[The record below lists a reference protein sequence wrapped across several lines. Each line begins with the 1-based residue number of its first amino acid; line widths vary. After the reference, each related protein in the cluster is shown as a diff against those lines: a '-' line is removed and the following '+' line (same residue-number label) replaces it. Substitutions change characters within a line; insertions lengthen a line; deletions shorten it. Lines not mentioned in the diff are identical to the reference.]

1 MAALVSR
8 FRNSHDFYIEF
19 RANFET
25 TTLAL
30 IAAKVF
36 VMHATLLPLHRM
48 LAIAVLT
55 SLPLTAWAA
64 IGTARAPSAPV
75 HYRSCLSAANLD
87 PAAAL
92 TDAEAWA
99 KSGGGVPA
107 QHCAALA
114 LVSLKHYAEAGTRLD
129 HIAADRGVPDM
140 SFRVALYDQA
150 GNAWLLAGDGAHA
163 VQSFQAALALSAGDA
178 DLFADL
184 ARAQA
189 MRRNWH
195 EVDLDLNAAL
205 QLAPRRADLLV
216 LRASARRAL
225 GRYAEARSD
234 IETALKLRPG
244 DSNALVESGLLR
256 KQLGDLNGARRD
268 FKAALK
274 TASGE
279 TAAEARDNL
288 DAPNP

>member
-1 MAALVSR
+1 MAA
-8 FRNSHDFYIEF
+8 E
-19 RANFET
+19 
-25 TTLAL
+25 AL
-30 IAAKVF
+30 IADKVF
-36 VMHATLLPLHRM
+36 IMRVPLLSIDRVIATALLASMPL
-48 LAIAVLT
+48 
-55 SLPLTAWAA
+55 PGWAA
-64 IGTARAPSAPV
+64 IGTGHARSGPV
-75 HYRSCLSAANLD
+75 HYRSCLATSNLN

-114 LVSLKHYAEAGTRLD
+114 LVNLKHYAEAATRLD
-129 HIAADRGVPDM
+129 RLAADRGVPDV
-140 SFRVALYDQA
+140 SFRAALYDQA

-163 VQSFQAALALSAGDA
+163 VQSFQAALALSGSDA

-189 MRRNWH
+189 MRHDWH

-205 QLAPRRADLLV
+205 QLSPHRVDLLV

-225 GRYAEARSD
+225 QHYAEALSD

-244 DSNALVESGLLR
+244 DSSALVESGLLR
-256 KQLGDLNGARRD
+256 KQLGDLDGARRD
-268 FKAALK
+268 FRAALK

-279 TAAEARDNL
+279 TAAQAKENL
-288 DAPNP
+288 EVLGP

>member
-1 MAALVSR
+1 MAAEV
-8 FRNSHDFYIEF
+8 
-19 RANFET
+19 
-25 TTLAL
+25 L
-30 IAAKVF
+30 IADKVS
-36 VMHATLLPLHRM
+36 VMRATLLPVHRI
-48 LAIAVLT
+48 LAIALLT

-64 IGTARAPSAPV
+64 IGTARGPSDSV
-75 HYRSCLSAANLD
+75 HYRSCLSASSLN
-87 PAAAL
+87 PGVAL

-129 HIAADRGVPDM
+129 HLAADRGVPDM
-140 SFRVALYDQA
+140 SFRAALYDQA

-163 VQSFQAALALSAGDA
+163 VQSFQAALTLSAGDA

-189 MRRNWH
+189 MRHDWH

-225 GRYAEARSD
+225 QQYAEANAD
-234 IETALKLRPG
+234 IEAALRLRPG
-244 DSNALVESGLLR
+244 DGDALVERGLLR

-268 FKAALK
+268 FQAALK

-279 TAAEARDNL
+279 TAAEAKENL
-288 DAPNP
+288 NALSP

>member
-1 MAALVSR
+1 MAPEVVNA
-8 FRNSHDFYIEF
+8 D
-19 RANFET
+19 
-25 TTLAL
+25 
-30 IAAKVF
+30 KVF
-36 VMHATLLPLHRM
+36 VMRSALLPVPGIFATALFASMPSVAH
-48 LAIAVLT
+48 AAVGVT
-55 SLPLTAWAA
+55 
-64 IGTARAPSAPV
+64 RAPSDSA
-75 HYRSCLSAANLD
+75 HYRSCLSLADLN

-92 TDAEAWA
+92 TDAERWA

-114 LVSLKHYAEAGTRLD
+114 LVNLKRYTEAGTRLD
-129 HIAADRGVPDM
+129 HIAADSGVPDL
-140 SFRVALYDQA
+140 SFRATLYDQA
-150 GNAWLLAGDGAHA
+150 GNAWLLAGDAAHA

-189 MRRNWH
+189 MRHDWH

-225 GRYAEARSD
+225 EHFAEARAD
-234 IETALKLRPG
+234 VEQALKLKPG

-256 KQLGDLNGARRD
+256 KQLGDLGGAKRD
-268 FKAALK
+268 FEAALK

-279 TAAEARDNL
+279 TAAQAKENLEAL
-288 DAPNP
+288 KP

>member
-1 MAALVSR
+1 MAA
-8 FRNSHDFYIEF
+8 E
-19 RANFET
+19 
-25 TTLAL
+25 AL

-36 VMHATLLPLHRM
+36 VMLAARLPVHRLL
-48 LAIAVLT
+48 AVAVLT
-55 SLPLTAWAA
+55 SLPLTVWAA
-64 IGTARAPSAPV
+64 IGTARAPPDSV
-75 HYRSCLSAANLD
+75 HYRSCLSTVNRN

-99 KSGGGVPA
+99 KSAGDVPA

-114 LVSLKHYAEAGTRLD
+114 LVSLKRYAEAGTRLD

-163 VQSFQAALALSAGDA
+163 VQSFQAALTLSAGDA

-216 LRASARRAL
+216 LRASVRRTL

-234 IETALKLRPG
+234 IEMALKLRPG
-244 DSNALVESGLLR
+244 DGNTLVESGLLR

-268 FKAALK
+268 FRAALK

-279 TAAEARDNL
+279 TAAEAKDNL

>member
-1 MAALVSR
+1 MAA
-8 FRNSHDFYIEF
+8 E
-19 RANFET
+19 
-25 TTLAL
+25 AL
-30 IAAKVF
+30 IADKVF
-36 VMHATLLPLHRM
+36 VMSATLSPLRRM
-48 LAIAVLT
+48 FAIALFT

-64 IGTARAPSAPV
+64 IGTGRAPSDSA
-75 HYRSCLSAANLD
+75 HYRSCLSASNLN

-92 TDAEAWA
+92 TDAEAWV

-114 LVSLKHYAEAGTRLD
+114 LVGLKRYAEAGSRLD
-129 HIAADRGVPDM
+129 HLAADRGVPDM
-140 SFRVALYDQA
+140 SFRAALYDQA

-163 VQSFQAALALSAGDA
+163 VQSLQAALALSAGDP

-189 MRRNWH
+189 MRHDWH

-205 QLAPRRADLLV
+205 QLSPRRADLLV

-225 GRYAEARSD
+225 QHFAEARSD
-234 IETALKLRPG
+234 IEMALRLKPG
-244 DSNALVESGLLR
+244 DGDALVESGLLR

-268 FKAALK
+268 FQAALK

-279 TAAEARDNL
+279 TAAQAKENL
-288 DAPNP
+288 RALNP

>member
-1 MAALVSR
+1 MAA
-8 FRNSHDFYIEF
+8 E
-19 RANFET
+19 
-25 TTLAL
+25 AL
-30 IAAKVF
+30 IADMVF
-36 VMHATLLPLHRM
+36 VMRATLSPVLGILAATLL
-48 LAIAVLT
+48 T
-55 SLPLTAWAA
+55 SVPLTVQAA
-64 IGTARAPSAPV
+64 VGEARAPSDSA
-75 HYRSCLSAANLD
+75 HYRNCLSATNLN

-92 TDAEAWA
+92 SDAESWA

-114 LVSLKHYAEAGTRLD
+114 LVNLKRYAEAATRLD

-150 GNAWLLAGDGAHA
+150 GNAWILAGDGAHA

-189 MRRNWH
+189 MRHDWH

-205 QLAPRRADLLV
+205 QLSPRRVDLLV
-216 LRASARRAL
+216 LRASARRAMEH
-225 GRYAEARSD
+225 YAEAQSD
-234 IETALKLRPG
+234 IALALKLKPG

-256 KQLGDLNGARRD
+256 KQLGDLGGAKRD
-268 FKAALK
+268 FQAALK

-279 TAAEARDNL
+279 TAAQAKENLEALR
-288 DAPNP
+288 P

>member
-1 MAALVSR
+1 MATEAVNADKL
-8 FRNSHDFYIEF
+8 
-19 RANFET
+19 
-25 TTLAL
+25 
-30 IAAKVF
+30 F
-36 VMHATLLPLHRM
+36 VMIATLLRLCVITGLTMFPL
-48 LAIAVLT
+48 IAQ
-55 SLPLTAWAA
+55 AA
-64 IGTARAPSAPV
+64 VGTGHAPSDSV
-75 HYRSCLSAANLD
+75 HYRSCLSASNLN

-99 KSGGGVPA
+99 RSGGGVPA

-114 LVSLKHYAEAGTRLD
+114 LVTLKRYAEAGQRLD
-129 HIAADRGVPDM
+129 HIAADKGVPDT
-140 SFRVALYDQA
+140 SFRTALYDQA

-184 ARAQA
+184 GRAQA
-189 MRRNWH
+189 MRHNWH
-195 EVDLDLNAAL
+195 EVDLDMNAAL
-205 QLAPRRADLLV
+205 QLAPHRADLLV

-225 GRYAEARSD
+225 QQYAEARAD
-234 IETALKLRPG
+234 IALALKLRPG

-268 FKAALK
+268 FQAALK

-279 TAAEARDNL
+279 TAIQAKKNLEAL
-288 DAPNP
+288 NP